1 MAHHGVHRCHVTDSY
16 WLPA

>member
-16 WLPA
+16 WL